1 MFVYIYCCVS
11 IQSEDRMDLSWSV
24 KLDDEGRTVSVLSVI
39 EQNSNMNIYTVV
51 SVARMS
57 RSVLSV

>member
-1 MFVYIYCCVS
+1 
-11 IQSEDRMDLSWSV
+11 MDLSWSV
-24 KLDDEGRTVSVLSVI
+24 KLDDEGRTVSVLSVT

>member
-1 MFVYIYCCVS
+1 
-11 IQSEDRMDLSWSV
+11 MDLSWSV
-24 KLDDEGRTVSVLSVI
+24 KLDDEGRTVSVLSVV